1 MTGPILET
9 ARLRLRPF
17 ARDDVDTLLVH
28 WRNEDVLRWL
38 WDGRRV
44 ERDEVVAIVEESIDA
59 FANGRA
65 GFWTIHRPG
74 RGFAG
79 FTGFRAMPDST
90 DDLELYYGL
99 DPAHWGAG
107 LATEAARAVARWGFD
122 TLGLAAI
129 PIRTDGPNE
138 ASVAVMKRLGA
149 AYVRTDPEGAFG
161 TTIVYVLRRAAVS
174 G

>member
-9 ARLRLRPF
+9 TRLRLRPF
-17 ARDDVDTLLVH
+17 TRDDVDVLLAH

-38 WDGRRV
+38 WDGREV
-44 ERDEVVAIVEESIDA
+44 ARDEVVDVVEESIAA

-65 GFWTIHRPG
+65 GFWIVERTGH
-74 RGFAG
+74 GFAG

-90 DDLELYYGL
+90 DLELYYGL

-107 LATEAARAVARWGFD
+107 LATEAAREAARWGFE
-122 TLGLAAI
+122 TLGLETI

-149 AYVRTDPEGAFG
+149 TYVRTDPEGAFG
-161 TTIVYVLRRAAVS
+161 TTIVYVLRR
-174 G
+174 

>member
-1 MTGPILET
+1 MTTGPTLET

-17 ARDDVDTLLVH
+17 VPDDVDTLVAH
-28 WRNEDVLRWL
+28 WRNEEVLRWL
-38 WDGRRV
+38 WDGRQV
-44 ERDEVVAIVEESIDA
+44 ERDEVVAMVEESIDA

-65 GFWTIHRPG
+65 GFWMIHRLG

-79 FTGFRAMPDST
+79 FTGFRAMPNST
-90 DDLELYYGL
+90 DLELYYGL

-107 LATEAARAVARWGFD
+107 LATEAAHAVSRWGFD
-122 TLGLAAI
+122 TLGLVTI

-149 AYVRTDPEGAFG
+149 TYARTDPEGAFG
-161 TTIVYVLRRAAVS
+161 TTIAYVLRRAAVS
-174 G
+174 W

>member
-17 ARDDVDTLLVH
+17 ARDDVDTLVVH
-28 WRNEDVLRWL
+28 WRNEDVRRWL
-38 WDGRRV
+38 WDGREV
-44 ERDEVVAIVEESIDA
+44 ERDEVVDVVEESIA
-59 FANGRA
+59 SFAAGRA
-65 GFWTIHRPG
+65 GFWAIERTG

-90 DDLELYYGL
+90 DLELYYGL
-99 DPAHWGAG
+99 DRAHWGAG
-107 LATEAARAVARWGFD
+107 LATEAARAAARWGFD
-122 TLGLAAI
+122 TLGLQTI

-149 AYVRTDPEGAFG
+149 TYVRTDSEGAFG
-161 TTIVYVLRRAAVS
+161 TTIVYVLRRA
-174 G
+174 GLTG